1 MNEWVDGWMD
11 DGWMDG
17 WMAGWINS
25 MKSMHTVDYD
35 TAMKRSEVLTQVTT
49 WMHLE
54 HTMLRE
60 RETSTEGRTV
70 CGSTDRDL
78 PEQEVH
84 RDRK

>member
-1 MNEWVDGWMD
+1 MD
-11 DGWMDG
+11 
-17 WMAGWINS
+17 GWINS

-35 TAMKRSEVLTQVTT
+35 TAMKRREVLTQVTT
-49 WMHLE
+49 WMHLV

-60 RETSTEGRTV
+60 RETSTEERTV
-70 CGSTDRDL
+70 CDSTDREL